1 MKKCKS
7 CNRDPKGR
15 RFSTSVS
22 WIKGMKCF
30 SRVIFQIA
38 VTLKV
43 KVLVGQSCPT
53 LCDPMDCNPT
63 GSSIQGILQAG
74 ILEWAAISS
83 TGRGL
88 IKVSV
93 REKSL
98 LSPVPPS
105 TSLLVLQVGN
115 QRQAG
120 QGRRGGWRVFTFNQV

>member
-63 GSSIQGILQAG
+63 GSSIQGILQATILKQVATPSPGNLPDPG
-74 ILEWAAISS
+74 IRPRSPAL
-83 TGRGL
+83 RMD
-88 IKVSV
+88 
-93 REKSL
+93 SL
-98 LSPVPPS
+98 LSEPPQKPQQQLYEPLME
-105 TSLLVLQVGN
+105 TMFKYQF
-115 QRQAG
+115 R
-120 QGRRGGWRVFTFNQV
+120 